1 MKTFDV
7 AVLGGGPGGY
17 CAAIRAAQ
25 LGATV
30 ALVEKDAVGGTCT
43 NRGCIP
49 TKALAASAR
58 LLQQMNA
65 SEDMGIRWP
74 SPPALDFGRV
84 AARRDQVVATLRE
97 GIEKLLRAHKVELFR
112 ASGALAG
119 PGKIA
124 LLEHDPRL
132 IEARKIIVATGSA
145 PVRLPFLPV
154 DGQQVVTSDEVLSQK
169 ILPRRLAVVGG
180 GVIGCEFASIYR
192 AFGVEVAVV
201 ELLDRLLP
209 PMEPSLGKALERAFK
224 KAGIQVLTSA
234 RVEGY
239 DREAG
244 ALRLAEGRTV
254 PADMVLVAVG
264 RRPVSD
270 GLGLDELGVRTE
282 RGRIVADER
291 MAAGPEGIFAVGDV
305 VGRTWLAHTAMRE
318 GEVAAA
324 CALGHEERMRYGA
337 VPAVVFCEPE
347 IAVVGLQPA
356 EAEARK
362 IEYAE
367 GSFFYGASGKAL
379 CDGAAEGKL
388 GVLCEPGGGKVLGGW
403 VIGEHAD
410 VLIAEIALAVDRG
423 IAARELADV
432 IHAHPTLPEMIK
444 EAAADCFG
452 MAVHKAPARRRP
464 QPEKAS

>member
-30 ALVEKDAVGGTCT
+30 ALVERDALGGTCT

-49 TKALAASAR
+49 TKALSASAVMLGR
-58 LLQQMNA
+58 MRS
-65 SEDMGIRWP
+65 SEELGIRL
-74 SPPALDFGRV
+74 PAMPELDFGRV

-112 ASGALAG
+112 TSGTLAG

-124 LLEHDPRL
+124 LAGNPPAV
-132 IEARKIIVATGSA
+132 IEARRIILATGSA
-145 PVRLPFLPV
+145 PVRLPNLPV
-154 DGQQVVTSDEVLSQK
+154 DGERVVTSDEILSQK
-169 ILPRRLAVVGG
+169 SLPRRLAVVGG

-192 AFGVEVAVV
+192 AFGVEVTVV
-201 ELLDRLLP
+201 ELLERLLP
-209 PMEPSLGKALERAFK
+209 TMEAVLGKTLERAFK
-224 KAGIQVLTSA
+224 KAGIQVFTA
-234 RVEGY
+234 TRVEGY
-239 DREAG
+239 DPGAG
-244 ALRLAEGRTV
+244 VLRLAEGKTL

-264 RRPVSD
+264 RRPRSD
-270 GLGLDELGVRTE
+270 GLGFAECGVQIE
-282 RGRIVADER
+282 RGRVVADER
-291 MAAGPEGIFAVGDV
+291 MATGAEGVFAVGDV
-305 VGRTWLAHTAMRE
+305 VGRNWLAHTAMRE

-324 CALGHEERMRYGA
+324 CALGHPERMRYGV
-337 VPAVVFCEPE
+337 VPAVVFSEPE

-356 EAEARK
+356 EAEAK
-362 IEYAE
+362 KVDFAE
-367 GSFFYGASGKAL
+367 GTFFYGASGKAL
-379 CDGAAEGKL
+379 CDGAAEGKVGL
-388 GVLCEPGGGKVLGGW
+388 LAEPGGGKVLGGW

-423 IAARELADV
+423 VSARELADV

-452 MAVHKAPARRRP
+452 MAVHKAPARRR
-464 QPEKAS
+464 S